1 MLEELR
7 KLSGIHPEALKQT
20 TIFIKAPSG
29 EFSEARVR
37 LAESAAERA
46 KGLQGVT
53 DMNPFAGM
61 LFAFP
66 SPTTDP
72 FWMKN
77 TPLPL
82 SIAFFDI
89 EGRFISSTDMEP
101 FEVSYY
107 TSGAPYSFALEV
119 PQGDLETLGVVPG
132 SRLIHRKVVLEK
144 TGAVGATIASAA
156 IIAALSALAV
166 KNKDKISHVLTGGK
180 WSDFQELDPMTEAYI
195 MMNSQ
200 GLNNP
205 FLDLT
210 PERRRALRLRYE
222 LNN

>member
-144 TGAVGATIASAA
+144 TGAVGATIAT
-156 IIAALSALAV
+156 IAGMTALSAILWH
-166 KNKDKISHVLTGGK
+166 KRKKIAHLLGGG
-180 WSDFQELDPMTEAYI
+180 SAADLDPLDPETELLLSI
-195 MMNSQ
+195 DPR
-200 GLNNP
+200 GFRNP
-205 FLDLT
+205 FLRLS
-210 PERRRALRLRYE
+210 PAQRRSFENRQRL
-222 LNN
+222 NP